1 MAILSYALCKLLYSR
16 YAFLCLYCG
25 IVVQFTLRNW
35 INHPWQPLFLFF
47 PLIQRHNYPQCD
59 QVAFITS
66 RLMKTLLCLLVWK
79 FLPLEQIT
87 LPEKHNVIEPGSKV
101 LLFFSLGNS
110 STPISSALYM
120 DLWIL
125 AKGKV
130 APYIKSIQSI
140 YILLKKI
147 DLILQGISI

>member
-1 MAILSYALCKLLYSR
+1 MVILSYALCNLLYSR

-25 IVVQFTLRNW
+25 IVVQFSLRNW
-35 INHPWQPLFLFF
+35 INHPRQPLFPFSLWFKG
-47 PLIQRHNYPQCD
+47 I
-59 QVAFITS
+59 ITPMWS
-66 RLMKTLLCLLVWK
+66 GGIYNFQINENITVSPGMKIPPSGTNNSAR
-79 FLPLEQIT
+79 
-87 LPEKHNVIEPGSKV
+87 KHNVTELGRKV

-140 YILLKKI
+140 YILLEKI
-147 DLILQGISI
+147 DLILQGIPI